1 MKFAERCDIA
11 YAIAKAVGGG
21 GSITTVFVSS
31 AAFLLRSRTSRKT
44 RSSLNRSVPS

>member
-11 YAIAKAVGGG
+11 YAIEKAVGG